1 VNFRDILGDE
11 FARNWRREPM
21 AMPPQRLQAS
31 SSRTGEAAS
40 TKASVNQ
47 LQVAVR
53 ELGAENDA
61 LKGALY
67 ECRAGMEGLRS
78 AVGAL
83 KSELKF
89 VTERLDSTLGELKA
103 VVGAR
108 MSSVSGEVQA
118 TAHELAGLR
127 AHGNALESSLDSARA
142 ELHTHGDALKE
153 VAIVRTGHGFI
164 AATSARLEQ
173 GVAEQGRLL
182 SDLRAEVAGLS
193 QRHVALNSSV
203 RSEQSAAT
211 QVTTALRSTVEAQA
225 MQIDVLSAKLVSLG
239 GNDEF
244 QRAVDKLKRVVRRAE
259 SWHGWLTL
267 CTVGIDDGWRGK
279 GAQTFRQ
286 ARTGQ
291 GLGVH
296 ACCQRERVSL
306 ATFTRTGPTLI

>member
-1 VNFRDILGDE
+1 
-11 FARNWRREPM
+11 M

-31 SSRTGEAAS
+31 SSKAGEGTG

-47 LQVAVR
+47 LQAAMR

-89 VTERLDSTLGELKA
+89 VTERLDSTVGELKA
-103 VVGAR
+103 SVGAR
-108 MSSVSGEVQA
+108 LSSLSGEVQA
-118 TAHELAGLR
+118 TAHELAALR
-127 AHGNALESSLDSARA
+127 AHGNALESSLDSART

-153 VAIVRTGHGFI
+153 VAIVRAEHGFTV
-164 AATSARLEQ
+164 ATSARLEQ

-182 SDLRAEVAGLS
+182 SHLRMEVAGLS

-211 QVTTALRSTVEAQA
+211 QVTSALRSTAEAQA
-225 MQIDVLSAKLVSLG
+225 IQIDVLSAKLVSLG
-239 GNDEF
+239 GNDESG
-244 QRAVDKLKRVVRRAE
+244 RAVDKLKRVVRSCLCYWHVPWHATGIRGE
-259 SWHGWLTL
+259 SGTGRDSSRHVLWTE
-267 CTVGIDDGWRGK
+267 GK
-279 GAQTFRQ
+279 GRPGQRHSYQ
-286 ARTGQ
+286 ANQDGSGIR
-291 GLGVH
+291 
-296 ACCQRERVSL
+296 
-306 ATFTRTGPTLI
+306 